1 MSNLKELT
9 EKIKVIIE
17 EEKKT
22 NPDLK
27 DISVGHANLLAQIID
42 NFHLT
47 ESEAENPE
55 AEMVYLGAPTGAG
68 KDTLVRKIIQ
78 NSGNKPYVVLNMD
91 MFRHYHNE
99 ISGNMESISDK
110 EFAHVTN
117 QTSYELYYLIQEIIL
132 KLFPGTNVIVTGTMK
147 DINWVKEI
155 INRYK
160 SDKKTK
166 YKISLATLAV
176 PINESAFS
184 IFERYLNMVNSRGK
198 SKVPLRYTTLDY
210 HKETTRD
217 FISTIH
223 YFEDD
228 KKANQGNG
236 YFENI
241 TVYKRSSD
249 MFNLSEDTLIYDS
262 SNPKYQGKTA
272 TETLR
277 SVMYKMYQIDPKRM
291 FKLLTIVGENEDY
304 LKSQGL
310 FKDVLVALEETLP
323 EIDKSQNK
331 DSSDDNLTK

>member
-1 MSNLKELT
+1 MSDLKELT
-9 EKIKVIIE
+9 KQIELIIE

-27 DISVGHANLLAQIID
+27 DISVGHANLLAQIVD

-47 ESEAENPE
+47 PCAEANPE
-55 AEMVYLGAPTGAG
+55 AEMIYLGAPTGAG

-78 NSGNKPYVVLNMD
+78 NNGNKPYVVLNMD

-110 EFAHVTN
+110 DFAHITN

-132 KLFPGTNVIVTGTMK
+132 RLYPGTNVIVTGTMK
-147 DINWVKEI
+147 DIDWVKEI
-155 INRYK
+155 VNRYK
-160 SDKKTK
+160 ADKKTK
-166 YKISLATLAV
+166 YKVSLATLAV

-184 IFERYLNMVNSRGK
+184 IFERYLNMVNTRGK

-223 YFEDD
+223 FFEDD
-228 KKANQGNG
+228 KKANPGSS
-236 YFENI
+236 YFERI
-241 TVYKRSSD
+241 TVYKRSND
-249 MFNLSEDTLIYDS
+249 MFDLSEDTLIYDS
-262 SNPKYQGKTA
+262 EKSTTETA

-277 SVMYKMYQIDPKRM
+277 SVMYKSYQIDPKRM
-291 FKLLTIVGENEDY
+291 FRLLNIVGENEDY

-310 FKDVLVALEETLP
+310 FRDVLVALEETLP

-331 DSSDDNLTK
+331 KTDEDNLTK